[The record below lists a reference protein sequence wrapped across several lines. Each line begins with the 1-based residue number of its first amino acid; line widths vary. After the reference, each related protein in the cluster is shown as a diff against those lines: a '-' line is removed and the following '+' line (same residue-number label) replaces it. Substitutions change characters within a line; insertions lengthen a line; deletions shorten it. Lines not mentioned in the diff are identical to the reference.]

1 MPTDP
6 FVSPDPD
13 ARPRQQQNLPPGV
26 ALPPA
31 EHWRPDRPGDLGAAQ
46 PHGEL
51 LGNPGPNVGY
61 AYTLVDGVK
70 GEFVLAPHE
79 HAYDAAAVVAEI
91 AGKRASSFGR
101 APVMPDIRRA
111 MAILGY
117 DGSADDEFA
126 KARTLAVQE
135 AAHEYRRRR
144 EIVDSVPVEL
154 LRDMNADVSAWR
166 RDSVRVHAD

>member
-31 EHWRPDRPGDLGAAQ
+31 EQWTPDRPGDLGPAQ
-46 PHGEL
+46 PQGEV

-61 AYTLVDGVK
+61 AYNLVERVK
-70 GEFVLAPHE
+70 DEFALGPHE
-79 HAYDAAAVVAEI
+79 YAGDAAAVVAEI
-91 AGKRASSFGR
+91 AGKRAASYGR

-111 MAILGY
+111 MKILGY
-117 DGSADDEFA
+117 DGSATDDFTT
-126 KARTLAVQE
+126 ARTRAVQE
-135 AAHEYRRRR
+135 AAHEYPKRRA
-144 EIVDSVPVEL
+144 IVDSVPDEL
-154 LRDMNADVSAWR
+154 LRTNDGDVAGWR
-166 RDSVRVHAD
+166 AQLAGRVTA